1 MAVKRKR
8 TMKYKRPPVPIEHT
22 GFYPYLLG
30 YNEAMTIRGYSKS
43 TLHRRESDIRRFI
56 GWCDDR
62 SIDTPQ
68 DVTKPILERYQKYLY
83 YYRQRNGQPLSATSQ
98 NHYLTSVRQYFKWL
112 TQQNYLLYNPASE
125 LVIIKQNPSLP
136 VVLSVEEINRLLQQ
150 PDITKPNGLRDRAI
164 LELFYSTGIRRTELC
179 NLTMQDVNLSRET
192 VYVRQGKGNKDRLI
206 PMGKRAL
213 YWITRY
219 LNEVRPTLMIDVK
232 EVAFFLND
240 YGTIFRDTKIGDKV
254 KRYLRNAGLD
264 VPGSCHLLRH
274 AMATHMLDNGA
285 DIRFIQAML
294 GHDDLNTTEIYTR
307 VSIEKLKSV
316 HSATHPATKNSTQH
330 HQVDNDDQLSLL
342 LLLDDDKDND
352 LDAV

>member
-8 TMKYKRPPVPIEHT
+8 TMKYKRPQVPIEHT
-22 GFYPYLLG
+22 GFYPYLLQ
-30 YNEAMTIRGYSKS
+30 YNEAMIIRGYSKS

-68 DVTKPILERYQKYLY
+68 DITKPILERYQKYLY
-83 YYRQRNGQPLSATSQ
+83 YYRQANGQPLSATSQ

-136 VVLSVEEINRLLQQ
+136 VVLSVQEINLLLQQ
-150 PDITKPNGLRDRAI
+150 PDITQANGLRDRAI

-179 NLTMQDVNLSRET
+179 NLTMQDISLSRET

-213 YWITRY
+213 HWITRY

-240 YGTIFRDTKIGDKV
+240 YGTAFRDTKVGDKV

-274 AMATHMLDNGA
+274 AMATHMMDNGA
-285 DIRFIQAML
+285 EIRFIQAML
-294 GHDDLNTTEIYTR
+294 GHETYKATQMYTH
-307 VSIEKLKSV
+307 VSIRKLQAV
-316 HSATHPATKNSTQH
+316 HHSTHPAKLKQH
-330 HQVDNDDQLSLL
+330 
-342 LLLDDDKDND
+342 KDND
-352 LDAV
+352 NEKDDEQTVMTLDGTE